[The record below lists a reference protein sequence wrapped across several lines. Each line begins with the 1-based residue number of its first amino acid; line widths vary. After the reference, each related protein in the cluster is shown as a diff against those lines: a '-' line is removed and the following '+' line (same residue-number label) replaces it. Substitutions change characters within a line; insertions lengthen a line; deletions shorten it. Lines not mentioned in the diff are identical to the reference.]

1 MTDTLQRSLPSRAVL
16 GRPMA
21 SSATPT
27 WSGAVWVGA
36 IDVADVPTDDTGT
49 VAVQD
54 ADGHRSAR
62 LLVRDGTAPLGFV
75 DLPLDD
81 GTIAVA
87 ALRRAVAA
95 LPAVPQPPVPVRM
108 PSTSVVLCT
117 RDRADQL
124 DAALGSLL
132 ALDHPDF
139 EIVVV
144 DNAPS
149 DDSTREL
156 VESLADERLRYV
168 REPVPGL
175 SSARNAGVR
184 AARHEVV
191 AFTDDDVVVDR
202 SWLRAVASG
211 FSRGDDVV
219 CVSGLVASGE
229 LRTPTQ
235 VYFDERVTW
244 SRNLEPRVHRLSAP
258 PADRPLFPFAVGD
271 YGTGANFAMRR
282 SVILGLGG
290 FDEALGVG
298 TVTGGGED
306 IDMFSRVVLSGAALV
321 VEPAALVWHRHRAD
335 LPALR
340 KQAEGYGTGLGAWLT
355 KLAVQPRTLG
365 MCLQRAPR
373 AIRHLLAG
381 TAADAAAPAADA
393 AAPAADAAAATTH
406 AAAATV
412 GSARPA
418 DGNAAVLADSA
429 FLREVA
435 KMRWVELFAV
445 GRGVVRYARSRRTV
459 RARERSVARSRGNA
473 GDVTGS

>member
-1 MTDTLQRSLPSRAVL
+1 MTDTIPRSRPSRVVL
-16 GRPMA
+16 ERPM
-21 SSATPT
+21 SSTEAPT

-36 IDVADVPTDDTGT
+36 IDLTDVPGDDAGT
-49 VAVQD
+49 IGLRD
-54 ADGHRSAR
+54 AAGHRAVR
-62 LLVRDGTAPLGFV
+62 LLVRDGVAPLGFV
-75 DLPLDD
+75 DLPVTGD
-81 GTIAVA
+81 TVAVGAVRA
-87 ALRRAVAA
+87 AVDA
-95 LPAVPQPPVPVRM
+95 LMPVPQPPVPVRL

-124 DAALGSLL
+124 GAALDSLL

-139 EIVVV
+139 EVVIV

-149 DDSTREL
+149 DESTREL
-156 VESLADERLRYV
+156 VAALTDPRVRYV

-184 AARHEVV
+184 AARHEIV

-211 FSRGDDVV
+211 FSRGDDIV

-235 VYFDERVTW
+235 RWFDERVTW
-244 SRNLEPRVHRLSAP
+244 SRNLVPRVHRLSAP

-282 SVILGLGG
+282 SAVIELGG

-306 IDMFSRVVLSGAALV
+306 IDMFSRVVLSGGALA

-335 LPALR
+335 LEALR
-340 KQAEGYGTGLGAWLT
+340 VQARGYGTGLGAWLT
-355 KLAVQPRTLG
+355 KIALRPRTLG
-365 MCLQRAPR
+365 MALQRAPR
-373 AIRHLLAG
+373 ALRHLVVGTTADGTTADGTTADSG
-381 TAADAAAPAADA
+381 TARVAEGPLD
-393 AAPAADAAAATTH
+393 
-406 AAAATV
+406 
-412 GSARPA
+412 
-418 DGNAAVLADSA
+418 NAA

-435 KMRWVELFAV
+435 RMRWIELSSV
-445 GRGVVRYARSRRTV
+445 GRGVIRYGRSRRTV
-459 RARERSVARSRGNA
+459 RLRQRTANR
-473 GDVTGS
+473 

>member
-1 MTDTLQRSLPSRAVL
+1 MTDTLPRSLPSRVVL
-16 GRPMA
+16 ERPM
-21 SSATPT
+21 SSAETPT

-36 IDVADVPTDDTGT
+36 IDLADVPGHDVG
-49 VAVQD
+49 AVTLLE

-62 LLVRDGTAPLGFV
+62 LLVRDGVAPLGFV
-75 DLPLDD
+75 DVPMTGDVVD
-81 GTIAVA
+81 GATLRAAVS
-87 ALRRAVAA
+87 A
-95 LPAVPQPPVPVRM
+95 LPAVPQPPIPVRL

-124 DAALGSLL
+124 RGALDSLL

-139 EIVVV
+139 EVVIV

-149 DDSTREL
+149 DESTREL
-156 VESLADERLRYV
+156 VEAIAATDPRVRYV

-184 AARHEVV
+184 AAQHEIV

-235 VYFDERVTW
+235 RWFDERVTW
-244 SRNLEPRVHRLSAP
+244 SRNLVPRVHRLSAP

-282 SVILGLGG
+282 EAVLELGG

-335 LPALR
+335 LAALR
-340 KQAEGYGTGLGAWLT
+340 LQARGYGTGLGAWLT
-355 KLAVQPRTLG
+355 KIALRPHTLG
-365 MCLQRAPR
+365 MALQRGPRAVRHLVAGNPTTAATSEAPGPDAPR
-373 AIRHLLAG
+373 PD
-381 TAADAAAPAADA
+381 ADALHDDP
-393 AAPAADAAAATTH
+393 
-406 AAAATV
+406 
-412 GSARPA
+412 
-418 DGNAAVLADSA
+418 A
-429 FLREVA
+429 FLREVGRV
-435 KMRWVELFAV
+435 RWIELASV
-445 GRGVVRYARSRRTV
+445 ARGVVRYARSRRTV
-459 RARERSVARSRGNA
+459 RARERTAVR
-473 GDVTGS
+473 

>member
-1 MTDTLQRSLPSRAVL
+1 MTDTIPHAVPSRVVL
-16 GRPMA
+16 ERPM
-21 SSATPT
+21 SSSEDPT
-27 WSGAVWVGA
+27 WTGAVWVGA
-36 IDVADVPTDDTGT
+36 IDLADIPATG
-49 VAVQD
+49 AVSI
-54 ADGHRSAR
+54 ALRGAEGHGSAR
-62 LLVRDGTAPLGFV
+62 LLVRDGVAPLGFV
-75 DLPLDD
+75 DPPVTGDVIDVEDLRARVAELP
-81 GTIAVA
+81 
-87 ALRRAVAA
+87 
-95 LPAVPQPPVPVRM
+95 PVPQPPIPVRL

-124 DAALGSLL
+124 RGALDSLL

-139 EIVVV
+139 EVVIV

-156 VESLADERLRYV
+156 VEAVAVADPRFRYV

-184 AARHEVV
+184 AARHEIV

-235 VYFDERVTW
+235 RWFDERVTW
-244 SRNLEPRVHRLSAP
+244 SRNLVPRVHRLSAP

-282 SVILGLGG
+282 TAVLDLGG

-306 IDMFSRVVLSGAALV
+306 IDMFSRVVLAGAALV

-340 KQAEGYGTGLGAWLT
+340 LQARGYGTGLGAWLT
-355 KLAVQPRTLG
+355 KIALRPHTLG
-365 MCLQRAPR
+365 MALQRAPR
-373 AIRHLLAG
+373 AVRHLVAG
-381 TAADAAAPAADA
+381 SSTPSDTVEAPQAVAAGPLDDA
-393 AAPAADAAAATTH
+393 
-406 AAAATV
+406 
-412 GSARPA
+412 
-418 DGNAAVLADSA
+418 A
-429 FLREVA
+429 FLREVGRV
-435 KMRWVELFAV
+435 RWIELWAV

-459 RARERSVARSRGNA
+459 RARRRTALR
-473 GDVTGS
+473 

>member
-1 MTDTLQRSLPSRAVL
+1 MTDTIQRSLPPRIELA
-16 GRPMA
+16 RPM
-21 SSATPT
+21 SSAADPT
-27 WSGAVWVGA
+27 WSGAVWVGV
-36 IDVADVPTDDTGT
+36 IDVAEVPGDDAGT
-49 VAVQD
+49 VRLHD
-54 ADGHRSAR
+54 AGGHRSAR
-62 LLVRDGTAPLGFV
+62 LLVRDGVAPLGFV
-75 DLPLDD
+75 DLPVSDA
-81 GTIAVA
+81 TIEVA
-87 ALRRAVAA
+87 ALRAAVAA
-95 LPAVPQPPVPVRM
+95 LPAVPQPPVPVRL

-124 DAALGSLL
+124 GAALDSLL

-139 EIVVV
+139 EVVIV

-149 DDSTREL
+149 DESTREL
-156 VESLADERLRYV
+156 VDALDDDRVRYV

-175 SSARNAGVR
+175 SSARNAGVL
-184 AARHEVV
+184 AARHEIV

-202 SWLRAVASG
+202 AWLRAVASG

-235 VYFDERVTW
+235 RYFDERVTW
-244 SRNLEPRVHRLSAP
+244 SRNLLPRVHRLSAP
-258 PADRPLFPFAVGD
+258 PVDRPLFPFAVGD

-282 SVILGLGG
+282 SSITALGG

-355 KLAVQPRTLG
+355 KIALHPRTLG
-365 MCLQRAPR
+365 MALQRAPR
-373 AIRHLLAG
+373 AVRHLVVG
-381 TAADAAAPAADA
+381 TAAEPVEPPTAAPVVAEAERVDDA
-393 AAPAADAAAATTH
+393 
-406 AAAATV
+406 
-412 GSARPA
+412 
-418 DGNAAVLADSA
+418 A
-429 FLREVA
+429 FLREVGR
-435 KMRWVELFAV
+435 MRWVELLAV
-445 GRGVVRYARSRRTV
+445 GRGVVRYGRSRRTV
-459 RARERSVARSRGNA
+459 HAREHTANR
-473 GDVTGS
+473 

>member
-1 MTDTLQRSLPSRAVL
+1 MTDTLPRSFPSRAVL
-16 GRPMA
+16 ERPM
-21 SSATPT
+21 SSSSTPS
-27 WSGAVWVGA
+27 WSGAVWVGGL
-36 IDVADVPTDDTGT
+36 DLADVPGDDTGDVT
-49 VAVQD
+49 FRD
-54 ADGHRSAR
+54 ADGYRSAR
-62 LLVRDGTAPLGFV
+62 LLVRDGLAPLGFV
-75 DLPLDD
+75 DVPLTD
-81 GTIAVA
+81 GRVTVA
-87 ALRRAVAA
+87 ALRSAVAA
-95 LPAVPQPPVPVRM
+95 LPAARRPPLPVRL

-124 DAALGSLL
+124 RGAVESLL

-139 EIVVV
+139 EIVIV

-149 DDSTREL
+149 DESTYAL
-156 VESLADERLRYV
+156 VEALADPRVRYV
-168 REPVPGL
+168 LEPVPGL

-184 AARHEVV
+184 AARHGIV

-211 FSRGDDVV
+211 FSRGNDVV

-235 VYFDERVTW
+235 QYFDDRVTW

-258 PADRPLFPFAVGD
+258 PVDRPLFPFAVGD

-282 SVILGLGG
+282 SAVLGLGG

-298 TVTGGGED
+298 TLTGGGED

-340 KQAEGYGTGLGAWLT
+340 LQAQGYGTGLGAWLT
-355 KLAVQPRTLG
+355 KLALQPRTLR
-365 MCLQRAPR
+365 MALQRAPR
-373 AIRHLLAG
+373 AFRHLVVGTTG
-381 TAADAAAPAADA
+381 TAPEPAR
-393 AAPAADAAAATTH
+393 AATIDD
-406 AAAATV
+406 A
-412 GSARPA
+412 
-418 DGNAAVLADSA
+418 A

-435 KMRWVELFAV
+435 RIRWVELRAV
-445 GRGVVRYARSRRTV
+445 GRGVARYARARRTV
-459 RARERSVARSRGNA
+459 RARARSADR
-473 GDVTGS
+473 

>member
-1 MTDTLQRSLPSRAVL
+1 MTDTIPRSRTPRAVL
-16 GRPMA
+16 ERPM
-21 SSATPT
+21 SSTEAPT

-36 IDVADVPTDDTGT
+36 IDLADVPGDDAGT
-49 VAVQD
+49 IGLRD
-54 ADGHRSAR
+54 AAGHRAAR
-62 LLVRDGTAPLGFV
+62 LLVRDGVAPLGFV
-75 DLPLDD
+75 DLPVT
-81 GTIAVA
+81 GETVAVD
-87 ALRRAVAA
+87 ALRAAVAA
-95 LPAVPQPPVPVRM
+95 LPPVPQPPVPVRL

-124 DAALGSLL
+124 RGALDSLL

-139 EIVVV
+139 EVVIV

-149 DDSTREL
+149 DDATREL
-156 VESLADERLRYV
+156 VAALTDPRVRYV

-184 AARHEVV
+184 AARHDIV

-211 FSRGDDVV
+211 FSRGDDVL

-235 VYFDERVTW
+235 RWFDERVTW
-244 SRNLEPRVHRLSAP
+244 SRNLVPRMHRLSAP

-282 SVILGLGG
+282 SAILELGG

-306 IDMFSRVVLSGAALV
+306 IDMFSRVVLSGGALA

-335 LPALR
+335 LEALR
-340 KQAEGYGTGLGAWLT
+340 VQARGYGTGLGAWLT
-355 KLAVQPRTLG
+355 KIALRPRTLG
-365 MCLQRAPR
+365 MALQRAPR
-373 AIRHLLAG
+373 AVRHLV
-381 TAADAAAPAADA
+381 
-393 AAPAADAAAATTH
+393 
-406 AAAATV
+406 V
-412 GSARPA
+412 GSATDTTTVDTAPA
-418 DGNAAVLADSA
+418 PAPVAEGPLDDAA
-429 FLREVA
+429 FLREVGR
-435 KMRWVELFAV
+435 MRWIELWSV
-445 GRGVVRYARSRRTV
+445 GRGVVRYGRSRRTV
-459 RARERSVARSRGNA
+459 RVRERSA
-473 GDVTGS
+473 DQ

>member
-1 MTDTLQRSLPSRAVL
+1 MTDTIQRSLPPRVELA
-16 GRPMA
+16 RPM
-21 SSATPT
+21 SSAVDPT
-27 WSGAVWVGA
+27 WGGAVWIGA
-36 IDVADVPTDDTGT
+36 VDLAEVPGDDAGT
-49 VAVQD
+49 VGLHD
-54 ADGHRSAR
+54 AAGHRSAR
-62 LLVRDGTAPLGFV
+62 LLVRDGVAPLGFV
-75 DLPLDD
+75 DLPVSDE
-81 GTIAVA
+81 TIEVA
-87 ALRRAVAA
+87 ALRAAVAA
-95 LPAVPQPPVPVRM
+95 LPAVPQPPIPVRL

-124 DAALGSLL
+124 GAALDSLL

-139 EIVVV
+139 EVVIV

-149 DDSTREL
+149 DESTREL
-156 VESLADERLRYV
+156 VEALDDDRVRYV

-175 SSARNAGVR
+175 SSARNAGVL
-184 AARHEVV
+184 AARHEIV

-202 SWLRAVASG
+202 AWLRAVASG

-235 VYFDERVTW
+235 RYFDERVTW
-244 SRNLEPRVHRLSAP
+244 SRNLVPRVHRLSAP
-258 PADRPLFPFAVGD
+258 PVDRPLFPFAVGD

-282 SVILGLGG
+282 SAITDLGG

-355 KLAVQPRTLG
+355 KIALHPRTLG
-365 MCLQRAPR
+365 MALQRAPR
-373 AIRHLLAG
+373 AVRHLVSG
-381 TAADAAAPAADA
+381 TAAEPAVTPAAASVAVGTAAAPLDDA
-393 AAPAADAAAATTH
+393 
-406 AAAATV
+406 
-412 GSARPA
+412 
-418 DGNAAVLADSA
+418 A
-429 FLREVA
+429 FLREVGR
-435 KMRWVELFAV
+435 MRWVELLAV
-445 GRGVVRYARSRRTV
+445 GRGVLRYGRSRRTV
-459 RARERSVARSRGNA
+459 RARERTANR
-473 GDVTGS
+473 